1 LRKSFNRISAAL
13 IISIST
19 LIIIFYLLNSVN
31 LGVTPDGNNENDYTA
46 TIADLNIMNS
56 LGQKMGRVR
65 TGDTI
70 IFSTSISNIGIES
83 KELFLIVEVRNEVS
97 EIIDSGANGS
107 EFSPSEE
114 KTIGIG
120 WLAKS
125 KGNYTAIAYVAEDFE
140 GNKKSSVTESLVF
153 EVGS

>member
-1 LRKSFNRISAAL
+1 LRKSFKRLSAAL

-19 LIIIFYLLNSVN
+19 LIIIVYLLYSGN
-31 LGVTPDGNNENDYTA
+31 LIGNPDGNNENDYSA
-46 TIADLNIMNS
+46 TIADLHIMNS
-56 LGQKMGRVR
+56 LGQNVERIR

-83 KELFLIVEVRNEVS
+83 KELFLILEVRNETS
-97 EIIDSGANGS
+97 DIIDSGINGS

-125 KGNYTAIAYVAEDFE
+125 KGIYTVIAYVAEDFE
-140 GNKKSSVTESLVF
+140 GNKKSSVIESLVF